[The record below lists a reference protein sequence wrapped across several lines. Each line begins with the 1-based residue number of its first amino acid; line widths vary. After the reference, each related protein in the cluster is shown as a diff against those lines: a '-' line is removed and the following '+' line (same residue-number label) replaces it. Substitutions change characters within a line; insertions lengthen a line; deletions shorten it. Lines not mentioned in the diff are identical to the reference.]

1 MNPGGVGGRCELHE
15 VVSAR
20 VLARRCGAQLLG
32 RFGASRGRVECN
44 GGKLDQVGLFVQ
56 LHHDA
61 LLCEPARLVFG
72 HRDPELVAGLVED
85 PDPPRE
91 VCELLPA
98 PDGIE
103 YQGGLGAAHGL

>member
-1 MNPGGVGGRCELHE
+1 
-15 VVSAR
+15 
-20 VLARRCGAQLLG
+20 
-32 RFGASRGRVECN
+32 
-44 GGKLDQVGLFVQ
+44 
-56 LHHDA
+56 
-61 LLCEPARLVFG
+61 
-72 HRDPELVAGLVED
+72 VED